1 MNTYVTTRL
10 ERRLIENNLS
20 FNDLC
25 IIDPILLLSIRNLG
39 RKSYHTALDILERQG
54 KKPGTWN
61 DLSVSAY
68 PHMRLKYYIKHRN
81 EIIKSMADGQKES
94 ILPEE
99 KDEYKEFRKQ
109 ASLKIFCTL
118 LQNDE
123 YMNKPFYD
131 IALHAVSAADRL
143 ISELDYN
150 SERNDTD

>member
-25 IIDPILLLSIRNLG
+25 IMDPILLLSIRNLG
-39 RKSYHTALDILERQG
+39 KKSYYEALDHLERQG

-61 DLSVSAY
+61 DLSVSPYA
-68 PHMRLKYYIKHRN
+68 HMRLKYYIKHRD
-81 EIIKSMADGQKES
+81 EIIKSMTDEPKEI

-109 ASLKIFCTL
+109 AALKIFCTL

-131 IALHAVSAADRL
+131 TALHAVSAADRL